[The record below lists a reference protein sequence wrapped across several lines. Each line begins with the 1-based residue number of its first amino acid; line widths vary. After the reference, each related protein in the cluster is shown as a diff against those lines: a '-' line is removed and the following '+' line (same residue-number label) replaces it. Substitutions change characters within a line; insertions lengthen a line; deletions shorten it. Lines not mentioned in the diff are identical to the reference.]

1 MNILSYITWDASPII
16 FSLGPITARWY
27 SLMFAITFVVG
38 YAILQKMFDNER
50 SKIRLDTLAIFIM
63 VGTVAG
69 ARLGHCLFYEPV
81 YYLSHPSEIFKVW
94 NGGLASHGGA
104 IGILLAIWLFTKS
117 AKNYSF
123 IWIVDRVVIV
133 VALGGLFI
141 RTGNFFNSEIL
152 GKPTDLPWAII
163 FSSVDY
169 LPRHPSM
176 LYEGLAYF
184 GIFIF
189 LYRKYLKEKFS
200 PKPGMLFGLFLFLV
214 FSARFVLEFTKEIQS
229 SFEAN
234 LPIDMG
240 QILSMPFAIAG
251 IIIIYLAKKGKFA

>member
-27 SLMFAITFVVG
+27 SLMFAITFVAG

-69 ARLGHCLFYEPV
+69 ARLGHCLFYEPA

-163 FSSVDY
+163 FSSVDS

-200 PKPGMLFGLFLFLV
+200 PKPGMLLGLFLFLV

-240 QILSMPFAIAG
+240 QILSLPFAIAG
-251 IIIIYLAKKGKFA
+251 IIIIYLAKKGRFS